1 VRAVDRERAAV
12 ALLLTLVVSCGD
24 AAPASGTTSGGAAA
38 RTAAS
43 SPPPSLGTLLAAA
56 KVQEYKITN
65 KITVTGLAASALT
78 GLAATAFSGEQTWYA
93 KPPRLRFDFSAV
105 VTSDGKPSVVSM
117 YTLPEG
123 SFICFV
129 VAGQSQCIVSP
140 AQGSPLEHNQAVLT
154 QRAML
159 ENPGRYGSTFTGS
172 RSIAGQESLCYDVT
186 ATAGAFS
193 KGTFCYTKEGIQTLS
208 AFTAE
213 GSTWSIEATS
223 VSTTVPDSDLTL
235 PAKPPGK

>member
-1 VRAVDRERAAV
+1 MPAVDGERAAV
-12 ALLLTLVVSCGD
+12 ALVFALVISCGG
-24 AAPASGTTSGGAAA
+24 AAPTSTNSSSATAAATAPAS
-38 RTAAS
+38 
-43 SPPPSLGTLLAAA
+43 PQPSLSTLLAAA

-65 KITVTGLAASALT
+65 KITVTGLAATALT

-123 SFICFV
+123 SFICLV
-129 VAGQSQCIVSP
+129 VAGQSQCIVAP

-172 RSIAGQESLCYDVT
+172 RSIAGVTSFCYDVT

-223 VSTTVPDSDLTL
+223 LSTTVPDSDLTL
-235 PAKPPGK
+235 PAKPLGP